1 MTRKLTLWVN
11 SSPVEIDYFVQNF
24 LDHTVTGMVSSLEGV
39 MEIRELDISV
49 QEGQTSILLNGVSL
63 PINDFVNELFRNTLS
78 GLVSTLN
85 GISDVRELMLGIQH

>member
-24 LDHTVTGMVSSLEGV
+24 LGHTVTGMVSSLEGV

-49 QEGQTSILLNGVSL
+49 EEGTISFAIRLWDWFRRLKASLTSGN
-63 PINDFVNELFRNTLS
+63 
-78 GLVSTLN
+78 
-85 GISDVRELMLGIQH
+85 